1 MSMLGELVQR
11 ARSLAVSNKVALE
24 SAISKAVD
32 EFAER
37 APGPID

>member
-32 EFAER
+32 
-37 APGPID
+37 